1 MLPMAHVS
9 AAYLISQIPVKGK
22 PLTWKE
28 VLLVILAGVIFDFD
42 IFLPEWLGY
51 PFGSH
56 HLLFTHTP
64 AMGLIYFAVFWL
76 IFRKRVNPKIWL
88 LVGLALLSHLVL
100 DDLSYWLYLW
110 EYENGSPSP
119 QIFWLY
125 PFDPRQQAVTKKFLE
140 LYGNV
145 AKYKGWNDI
154 LQAFSLRM
162 AKLFWMELGLRIAT
176 ITVFVKKNW
185 KRR

>member
-1 MLPMAHVS
+1 MAHVS

-22 PLTWKE
+22 PLCWKE

-64 AMGLIYFAVFWL
+64 AMGLIYFALFWL

-100 DDLSYWLYLW
+100 DDFSYWMYLW
-110 EYENGSPSP
+110 GYQDGSPSP

-125 PFDPRQQAVTKKFLE
+125 PFDSRQEAVTQKFFE
-140 LYGNV
+140 LYGSSSG
-145 AKYKGWNDI
+145 YKGLNDI
-154 LQAFSLRM
+154 LSAFSLRM
-162 AKLFWMELGLRIAT
+162 AKLFWIEVGLRFAA
-176 ITVFVKKNW
+176 ITVLVRKNW
-185 KRR
+185 GKIKK